1 MNEFAFY
8 KSKYKSEQ
16 KTNDNVLIGKKNFKK
31 DMWIKFKWC
40 RLLGRSSTLPIT
52 GHISIIQAARLF
64 FTQG

>member
-8 KSKYKSEQ
+8 KSEYKLEQ
-16 KTNDNVLIGKKNFKK
+16 KTNFNFLIDKKNAK